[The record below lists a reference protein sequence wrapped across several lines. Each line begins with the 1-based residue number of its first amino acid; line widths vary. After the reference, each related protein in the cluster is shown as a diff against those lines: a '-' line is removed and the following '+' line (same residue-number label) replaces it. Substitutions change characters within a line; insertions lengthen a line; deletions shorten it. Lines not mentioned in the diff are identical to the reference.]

1 MRDAVSE
8 KVWSLY
14 LIRCG
19 DETLYCG
26 ISDDVPARFK
36 AHQAGRGAKYTRG
49 RGPLALVYQEVCG
62 THSQALRRECQ
73 VKKLSRKQKQ
83 ALLTGGPEKEG
94 SAAMTYEQVLH
105 NARGHMGPCKVCPVC
120 NGLACGNS
128 IPGPGSKGSGTV
140 FHRNYS
146 AWQEILLNM
155 DTIAENT
162 PVDTGTELFG
172 RQFSMP
178 VFAAPI
184 GAVQN
189 HYGDLLTE
197 EAYTQGLVKGC
208 VDAGICA
215 FTGDGVK
222 PFVFEAGCQAMKD
235 CGMAVPTVKPW
246 NQQLVYE
253 KIDQAKAAGA
263 RVLCMDIDASGLPFL
278 KNTTPPSGSKTVREL
293 REMIDYAGVPF
304 ILKGIMTP
312 AGAEKAMEAGA
323 SGIVV
328 SNHGGRV
335 LDHTPATAWVLEKI
349 SQTVGGR
356 MTVLVD
362 GGIRT
367 GADIFRALALGAD
380 GVLIGRPFVT
390 AVYGGGAEGVRAYV
404 DNLSAQLRDVMQMC
418 GCHSLGEITKDCI
431 WKP

>member
-1 MRDAVSE
+1 M
-8 KVWSLY
+8 L
-14 LIRCG
+14 RCG
-19 DETLYCG
+19 DGTLYCG
-26 ISDDVPARFK
+26 ISDDVAARFR

-62 THSQALRRECQ
+62 THSQALRREYA
-73 VKKLSRKQKQ
+73 VKKLPRSRKL
-83 ALLTGGPEKEG
+83 ALIKGGPPAEKEG
-94 SAAMTYEQVLH
+94 SLTMTYEEVLQ
-105 NARGHMGPCKVCPVC
+105 NARGHMGPCAVCRTC
-120 NGLACGNS
+120 NGLACGNH

-140 FHRNYS
+140 FARNYQ
-146 AWQEILLNM
+146 AWQDILLNM

-162 PVDTGTELFG
+162 PVDTGLELLG
-172 RQFSMP
+172 RHFSMP

-184 GAVQN
+184 GAVQD
-189 HYGDLLTE
+189 HYGDLLAE
-197 EAYTQGLVKGC
+197 EEYTQALVRGC
-208 VDAGICA
+208 AEAGICA

-222 PFVFEAGCQAMKD
+222 PFVFEAGIRAMEAGKI
-235 CGMAVPTVKPW
+235 AVPTVKPW

-263 RVLCMDIDASGLPFL
+263 KVLCMDIDASGLPFL

-312 AGAEKAMEAGA
+312 AGAEKALEAGA
-323 SGIVV
+323 AGIVV

-349 SQTVGGR
+349 AEAVAGR

-367 GADIFRALALGAD
+367 GADIFRALALGAN

-390 AVYGGGAEGVRAYV
+390 AVYGGGAAGVQAYV
-404 DNLSAQLRDVMQMC
+404 STLAAQLRDTMQMC
-418 GCHSLGEITKDCI
+418 GCHNLREITKDCI